1 MWDPIPDPSNDDMT
15 FAVSDKATMAR
26 KRPKNNF
33 ECPEKKMGEIDPE
46 IVGGFRDDRDP
57 LWYIEDR
64 IDIFER
70 PENTS
75 DDSKKD
81 PSAEEEAQDD

>member
-1 MWDPIPDPSNDDMT
+1 MI
-15 FAVSDKATMAR
+15 FAVSDQVTMAK
-26 KRPKNNF
+26 KRPKNNY
-33 ECPEKKMGEIDPE
+33 EYPEEKMGDTDPE
-46 IVGGFRDDRDP
+46 IVGGFRDNQDP
-57 LWYIEDR
+57 LWYIEDG
-64 IDIFER
+64 IDIYES